1 MARYAVVQGG
11 VVVNVI
17 EADADFA
24 ATVGGIASET
34 ASPGDLYSGGVFT
47 RPDPPPASV
56 PASVSMAQARIA
68 LARAGVSESTV
79 DSLIEALPDG
89 LTKTEARIW
98 WQRSNE
104 VQRAHP
110 VVALMAPALG
120 LDTEELD
127 NLFREAATV

>member
-1 MARYAVVQGG
+1 MARYAIVQGG

-24 ATVGGIASET
+24 ASVGGIASET
-34 ASPGDLYSGGVFT
+34 ASPGDLYAGGVFT
-47 RPDPPPASV
+47 PAPPEPAPV
-56 PASVSMAQARIA
+56 PAAVSMAQARIA
-68 LARAGVSESTV
+68 LARAGISEATV
-79 DSLIEALPDG
+79 DALIEAMPDG

-120 LDTEELD
+120 LDAEDLD

>member
-1 MARYAVVQGG
+1 MARYAIVQGG

-17 EADADFA
+17 EADAAFA

-34 ASPGDLYSGGVFT
+34 ASPGDIYSGGVFT
-47 RPDPPPASV
+47 RPAAQPPV
-56 PASVSMAQARIA
+56 PAAVSMAQARIA
-68 LARAGVSESTV
+68 LARAGISEATV
-79 DSLIEALPDG
+79 DALIEAMPNG
-89 LTKTEARIW
+89 LAKTEARIW

-120 LDTEELD
+120 LDSDDLD
-127 NLFREAATV
+127 ELFREAASV

>member
-1 MARYAVVQGG
+1 MARYAIVQGG

-17 EADADFA
+17 EADAGFA
-24 ATVGGIASET
+24 GTVGGIASET

-47 RPDPPPASV
+47 RPAPPAPPV

-68 LARAGVSESTV
+68 MARAGISEATV
-79 DSLIEALPDG
+79 DALIEALPNG

-120 LDTEELD
+120 LDSDDLD
-127 NLFREAATV
+127 ELFREAASV

>member
-1 MARYAVVQGG
+1 MARYAIVQGG

-17 EADADFA
+17 EADAEFA
-24 ATVGGIASET
+24 AAVGGIASET
-34 ASPGDLYSGGVFT
+34 ASPGDTYSGGVFT
-47 RPDPPPASV
+47 RPDPPPAPV

-68 LARAGVSESTV
+68 LARAGISESTV
-79 DSLIEALPDG
+79 DALIETLPDS
-89 LTKTEARIW
+89 LAKTEARIW

-127 NLFREAATV
+127 NLFREAVTV